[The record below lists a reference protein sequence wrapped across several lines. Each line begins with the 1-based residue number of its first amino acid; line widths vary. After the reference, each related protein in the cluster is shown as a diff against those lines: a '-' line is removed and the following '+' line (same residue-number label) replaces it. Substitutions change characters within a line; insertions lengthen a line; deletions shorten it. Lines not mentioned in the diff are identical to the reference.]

1 MPTRRSRVFFTV
13 FSALLAAGLT
23 AMGLHAALRAG
34 ELAERQTARL
44 SQDLHDSYQECSTM
58 TTAAVRTAVTFHT
71 EALVLALDE
80 QGSVLARTQEF
91 LLLRDISNRNPPYF
105 ALLPGL
111 TGAQRSALRALAS
124 RPDGS
129 YPYGSVV
136 YPDPRSK
143 HPDSQ
148 ACGQPLRL
156 SLQSTGR
163 DDECDL
169 LLATLD
175 DDGEA
180 WSEWL
185 PYLRARAALPDEGR
199 LMELIGGA
207 SPTRSLLR
215 YEHFVSF
222 SPAPRSVCAAVLAGY
237 YVTCPLADWLSQ
249 SWASCLLWLGALA
262 LGSAAAAM
270 LTAQIAGFRQKK
282 RRVHP

>member
-1 MPTRRSRVFFTV
+1 
-13 FSALLAAGLT
+13 
-23 AMGLHAALRAG
+23 
-34 ELAERQTARL
+34 
-44 SQDLHDSYQECSTM
+44 M

-80 QGSVLARTQEF
+80 QGGVLAQTQEF
-91 LLLRDISNRNPPYF
+91 LLLRDVSNRNTPYL

-111 TGAQRSALRALAS
+111 TEAQRSALHALAA

-156 SLQSTGR
+156 LLQSTGR
-163 DDECDL
+163 DSECDL
-169 LLATLD
+169 LLAAPD
-175 DDGEA
+175 DDGEE
-180 WSEWL
+180 WCDWL
-185 PYLRARAALPDEGR
+185 PYLRSRAALPDEGR
-199 LMELIGGA
+199 LMELVGGA
-207 SPTRSLLR
+207 SPTRLLLR

-249 SWASCLLWLGALA
+249 SWGSCLLWLGTLA
-262 LGSAAAAM
+262 LGSAAVALLA
-270 LTAQIAGFRQKK
+270 AQIAGFRQKK

>member
-1 MPTRRSRVFFTV
+1 MPTRHSRVFFTV
-13 FSALLAAGLT
+13 FSALLAAGLA

-44 SQDLHDSYQECSTM
+44 YQDLRDSYRECDTM

-80 QGSVLARTQEF
+80 QGGVLARTQEF
-91 LLLRDISNRNPPYF
+91 LLLRDVSNRNTPYL

-111 TGAQRSALRALAS
+111 TEAQRSALRALAS

-156 SLQSTGR
+156 LLQSTGR
-163 DDECDL
+163 DSECDL
-169 LLATLD
+169 LLAAPD
-175 DDGEA
+175 DDGEE
-180 WSEWL
+180 WCDWL

-199 LMELIGGA
+199 LMELVGGA
-207 SPTRSLLR
+207 SPTRLLLR

-262 LGSAAAAM
+262 LGSAAAAL